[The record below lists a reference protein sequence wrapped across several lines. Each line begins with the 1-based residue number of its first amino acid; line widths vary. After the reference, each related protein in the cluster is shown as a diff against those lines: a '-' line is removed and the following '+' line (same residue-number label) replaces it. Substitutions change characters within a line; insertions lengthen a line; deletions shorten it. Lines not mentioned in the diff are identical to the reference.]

1 MRLFGPVDGYYSQ
14 RYQRIRELSSMV
26 FLWLLI
32 EINRD
37 LVNPLLDG

>member
-14 RYQRIRELSSMV
+14 RYQRIRELSSF